1 MNILDYIPKGHENA
15 VSRDYLRSVLHI
27 PDREIRLMIANA
39 EEQIFHYNGYFRH
52 KNKSDRPY
60 EEDYLRRELSR
71 LDSQVEKVTA
81 IKAAIYG

>member
-27 PDREIRLMIANA
+27 PDREIRLMIANS

-52 KNKSDRPY
+52 KNKDDRPF